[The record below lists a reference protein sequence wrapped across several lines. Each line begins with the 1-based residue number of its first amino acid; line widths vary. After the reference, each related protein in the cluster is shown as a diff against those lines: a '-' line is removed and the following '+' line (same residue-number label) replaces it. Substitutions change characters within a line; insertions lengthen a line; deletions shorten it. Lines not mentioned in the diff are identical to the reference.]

1 MQLWHPFLVITWTVR
16 TINESR
22 LACGSNKRTDCSTSH
37 WFVLGITLQEV
48 STNTMHDVQVRFLIH
63 LSPAIVGVIGS

>member
-16 TINESR
+16 TVNESR

-37 WFVLGITLQEV
+37 WYVLSIKLQEA
-48 STNTMHDVQVRFLIH
+48 SANIMHGAQVRFLIH
-63 LSPAIVGVIGS
+63 LNLAIVGVIGS